1 MFSVSQRKARNDNEN
16 KRKVAAMFED
26 SGSEEESEKEIKT
39 TVDRI
44 VEESGKADQAN
55 SEGAVVELSNI
66 NNHLVTLV
74 NQNLAVTNEMLRK
87 IKSLEESQSELLGRI
102 EELFSLQWQTHYNEP
117 RYNEQHLKAWQ
128 NYSKIWGNK
137 SRFNEIPAIKN

>member
-1 MFSVSQRKARNDNEN
+1 MFSVSQRKARNDDEN

-117 RYNEQHLKAWQ
+117 RYNED
-128 NYSKIWGNK
+128 
-137 SRFNEIPAIKN
+137 PAITNNI